1 MDIIVYKELF
11 FLACDL
17 GVSEHTLYALSN
29 HIGTH
34 YKKVLLPKG
43 NGEWR
48 ELHMPDKL
56 LKMVQRRIAEKLLT
70 LERVSRYATAYRPGC
85 SPVANARHHLG
96 APVLLKMDIRHF
108 FDHVIYPVVK
118 EKVFRAERYSDGN
131 RILLTLLCMYKDTL
145 PQGAPTSP
153 AISNIVMCDFDDRI
167 GAWCTER
174 GIRYTRYCDDLT
186 FSGDFDPAPVK
197 AFVREELIKMG
208 FYPNDKKTVVLR
220 NGQRKTVTGIVVNE
234 KLNTA
239 SNYRKSLRQE
249 VRFCQKYGVKD
260 HLKHIGKVGVSEYS
274 YLSQLLGRANYILQV
289 DRDNAEVKG
298 YKEWIVKQINKV

>member
-1 MDIIVYKELF
+1 MDIIVYKELSS
-11 FLACDL
+11 LACDL
-17 GVSEHTLYALSN
+17 GVSGHTLYALSN
-29 HIGTH
+29 HIGAH
-34 YKKVLLPKG
+34 YKKVLIPKG
-43 NGEWR
+43 GGECR
-48 ELHMPDKL
+48 ELHVPDKL
-56 LKMVQRRIAEKLLT
+56 LKTVQKRIAERLLT
-70 LERVSRYATAYRPGC
+70 LERVSPYATAYRPGC
-85 SPVANARHHLG
+85 SPMANAGHHMG
-96 APVLLKMDIRHF
+96 APVLLKMDIRRF

-118 EKVFRAERYSDGN
+118 EKVFRGERYSESN

-153 AISNIVMCDFDDRI
+153 AISNIVMRDFDDRV
-167 GAWCTER
+167 GAWCAER

-208 FYPNDKKTVVLR
+208 FYPNDRKTVVLR

-239 SNYRKSLRQE
+239 SDYRRSLRQE
-249 VRFCQKYGVKD
+249 IRFCKRYGVAD
-260 HLKHIGKVGVSEYS
+260 HLKHVGKETVSVRS

-289 DRDNAEVKG
+289 DKDNAEVKG
-298 YKEWIVKQINKV
+298 YKRWIIEQFREV